1 MNKTQIVNIL
11 LQNSELSITEL
22 AKYIGVN
29 RSNIYL
35 WKEGKTTPSV
45 SNLNKLAKCLDKS
58 LIWVSNTDIEISD
71 RSNIDSQI
79 SVDLLKHQQQTIIA
93 QNEQIDSQK
102 QKLKSL
108 KSILEQSTL
117 QHQQW
122 DTLQPDFSTEVHI
135 KFKANI
141 KLENI
146 LNVKQV
152 YYSTYDPIVEHL
164 GISKKTL
171 EKHIN
176 LGKWYKWSQ
185 HPLAKLI
192 DEKSLNELRSH
203 VKIFPSVLDTLK
215 LFYGDHF
222 LQFPIIYRFKNK
234 TMITISYNKVHY
246 LKSPIK
252 IITKNQILSAS

>member
-1 MNKTQIVNIL
+1 MNRTQIVNIL
-11 LQNSELSITEL
+11 LQNSELSITEISNH
-22 AKYIGVN
+22 IGIN

-35 WKEGKTTPSV
+35 WKEGKTIPSV

-58 LIWVSNTDIEISD
+58 LTWLSDKDIEINNH
-71 RSNIDSQI
+71 SNIDSQI
-79 SVDLLKHQQQTIIA
+79 TVDLLKHQQKTISA
-93 QNEQIDSQK
+93 QNEQIDTQK

-108 KSILEQSTL
+108 TSILEKSTL

-122 DTLQPDFSTEVHI
+122 DNLQPDFSTEVHI

-152 YYSTYDPIVEHL
+152 HYSTYDPIIEYL
-164 GISKKTL
+164 EISKETL

-176 LGKWYKWSQ
+176 LGKWHKWSQ

-192 DEKSLNELRSH
+192 DEKSLKELRGH

-222 LQFPIIYRFKNK
+222 LQIPIIYSYKNK

-246 LKSPIK
+246 SKSPIK
-252 IITKNQILSAS
+252 VITKNQILRTN